1 MGHILQSAAWGAFQE
16 NQGNSTFSAE
26 GEGWSVLAALDTTRS
41 HTPRMYAAYGPSFQT
56 DEALAEAL
64 SALEDAAK
72 KRDAV
77 YVRVEPVGP
86 SEEAEAQTAEKLT
99 ALGYHKVDHIQP
111 EDTWLVDVSRPWDD
125 VFMDMDPNHRR
136 RYRGM
141 EKRSIE
147 VTSSTNPDDIRYLS
161 DLMAQ
166 VEDRDSVE
174 LRDYDYLH
182 AQADVLMNA
191 GAATLYM
198 ATAPVI
204 DGDGDERKVVSCDF
218 VFQDDDTVYM
228 MHNGTDGAYYK
239 TGANVAMQVQIVR
252 DACEQGRKWVDFCG
266 IAPEGSGKDHPWAG
280 FSRFKQGFGG
290 QYRHY
295 LGTWEKPIKK
305 MHYALYETAR
315 KIASSD

>member
-174 LRDYDYLH
+174 LR
-182 AQADVLMNA
+182 AQ
-191 GAATLYM
+191 
-198 ATAPVI
+198 
-204 DGDGDERKVVSCDF
+204 
-218 VFQDDDTVYM
+218 
-228 MHNGTDGAYYK
+228 
-239 TGANVAMQVQIVR
+239 
-252 DACEQGRKWVDFCG
+252 
-266 IAPEGSGKDHPWAG
+266 
-280 FSRFKQGFGG
+280 
-290 QYRHY
+290 
-295 LGTWEKPIKK
+295 
-305 MHYALYETAR
+305 
-315 KIASSD
+315 